1 MTAYPDQVV
10 VERIIAAPPEQIFP
24 LLADTGRHREIDGSG
39 AVRDPRRG
47 SQKLVLGSRWTMAM
61 RMGIPYAMVNTV
73 IDYQENRRIAWQTRG
88 PTALGR
94 WAGGRI
100 WRYDLEPTEGGTRVT
115 ETWDISQESAI
126 TRPMVR
132 AAGPATAKNMTA
144 TLARIAELVEN

>member
-1 MTAYPDQVV
+1 
-10 VERIIAAPPEQIFP
+10 
-24 LLADTGRHREIDGSG
+24 
-39 AVRDPRRG
+39 
-47 SQKLVLGSRWTMAM
+47 MAM

-73 IDYQENRRIAWQTRG
+73 IEYEENRRIAWQTRG

-115 ETWDISQESAI
+115 ETWDISQESAV
-126 TRPMVR
+126 TKPMVR
-132 AAGPATAKNMTA
+132 AAGAATAKNMTA